1 MSVACPNCGK
11 EFIEHR
17 ETAYRCETCGWLQ
30 QVDDKW
36 VPCPEPPKQQEPK
49 PVEPVPTPEPDPS
62 KPADPPKDRNPPIVR
77 EYLGGIVTVTETED
91 DEDGQP

>member
-1 MSVACPNCGK
+1 MNVACPNCGK

-36 VPCPEPPKQQEPK
+36 VPCPEPPKQQEPRPAEPPPTPEPSPVP
-49 PVEPVPTPEPDPS
+49 PVEPVS
-62 KPADPPKDRNPPIVR
+62 KVR
-77 EYLGGIVTVTETED
+77 EYFDGLVTVTETED
-91 DEDGQP
+91 GESDEDGQP